1 MKASR
6 KITLLLLVI
15 LIVSV
20 FLPTDT
26 IIPVQHASSNDW
38 DKHSFWFHPWGESG
52 VHKGI
57 DIFAKKGTPT
67 IASTSGIVLFKGNIR
82 LGGNVV
88 AILDRKWRI
97 HYYAHLQTQNVHA
110 LEWVSQGEKVGTV
123 GDSGNAV
130 GKPPHLHYSILSL
143 IPSISEITL
152 EQEGWKRMF
161 YLNPARVFAK
171 ANNH

>member
-1 MKASR
+1 MK
-6 KITLLLLVI
+6 KIIFVLVI
-15 LIVSV
+15 MLASS
-20 FLPTDT
+20 FLPAKT
-26 IIPVQHASSNDW
+26 IIPVQNASSNDW

-67 IASTSGIVLFKGNIR
+67 IASTSGIVLFKGKIR

-97 HYYAHLQTQNVHA
+97 HYYAHLQTQDVHA
-110 LEWVSQGEKVGTV
+110 LEWVSQGEKIGAV
-123 GDSGNAV
+123 GDSGNAA

-143 IPSISEITL
+143 IPCISEITL
-152 EQEGWKRMF
+152 EKEGWKRMF

-171 ANNH
+171 ANNR